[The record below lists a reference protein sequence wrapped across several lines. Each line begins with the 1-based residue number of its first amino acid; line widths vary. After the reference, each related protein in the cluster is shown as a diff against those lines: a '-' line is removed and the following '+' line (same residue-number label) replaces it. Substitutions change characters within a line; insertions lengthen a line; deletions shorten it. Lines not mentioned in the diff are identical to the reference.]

1 MTCALAPEKVERGVD
16 AVLEQSRVA
25 HYLLSLGVVN
35 PRAVH
40 EEDLRIVDVS
50 RRNVVFV
57 VTTSG
62 GPTHVV
68 KQAVPGTTDA
78 ITHEAAVLRTLNAV
92 PALRPLVPTVVHFD
106 PERVRLVLGTP
117 LGATPRDG
125 ELTSSGARALGRAL
139 AAVHAHTP
147 VEPWRAAPPW
157 GLSLHEPT
165 LEHVHQMSAGGLD
178 LLTRI
183 QSSDELCDRLRA
195 LRDRPVSG
203 GFVHGDIRWD
213 NCLALAAPG
222 TRRRT
227 RVLLIDWEMAGH
239 GAPEA
244 DLGAAF
250 AEYLRT
256 GISSVP
262 IVDPADPGRLAD
274 QASRPLERVQPAMRA
289 LWEEYCAASPRRVA
303 LRAVTEAAAVRLLQC
318 AMEYAQGL
326 TRVGAHVVTLLQ
338 VADNMLRSPDFAAHA
353 LLGLRE

>member
-147 VEPWRAAPPW
+147 VEPWRAAPP
-157 GLSLHEPT
+157 GGCRS
-165 LEHVHQMSAGGLD
+165 MSRHSN
-178 LLTRI
+178 T
-183 QSSDELCDRLRA
+183 C
-195 LRDRPVSG
+195 
-203 GFVHGDIRWD
+203 IR
-213 NCLALAAPG
+213 
-222 TRRRT
+222 
-227 RVLLIDWEMAGH
+227 
-239 GAPEA
+239 
-244 DLGAAF
+244 
-250 AEYLRT
+250 
-256 GISSVP
+256 
-262 IVDPADPGRLAD
+262 
-274 QASRPLERVQPAMRA
+274 
-289 LWEEYCAASPRRVA
+289 
-303 LRAVTEAAAVRLLQC
+303 
-318 AMEYAQGL
+318 
-326 TRVGAHVVTLLQ
+326 
-338 VADNMLRSPDFAAHA
+338 
-353 LLGLRE
+353 